1 MCVTLNFAL
10 VVVEFKEVYFQE
22 LAFPGARSWHW
33 KEGGDTAAEHVL
45 PADAGRKENVKPGR
59 MLQTIICRNTSE
71 GAYKELSL
79 SDFPSSLLFG
89 TGVGNSAPV
98 GPTVF
103 TQLTTCIWKLQMDS

>member
-1 MCVTLNFAL
+1 M
-10 VVVEFKEVYFQE
+10 
-22 LAFPGARSWHW
+22 PGAGTG
-33 KEGGDTAAEHVL
+33 KKVGTQPVL

-59 MLQTIICRNTSE
+59 MLQTLICRNTSE

-103 TQLTTCIWKLQMDS
+103 TQLTTFIWKLQMDS